1 MKISRISGISIVCW
15 HIALTSPATIH
26 VQALRTSFW
35 SKCQWQLHTCRSRGM
50 ISLVNGKFHSDDN
63 GTPPRIVTGSFDIDE
78 NVAWDMDLELR
89 SKPYAYN
96 LLESQPEWKNFIDT
110 LRNGNCSRY
119 LKDPLWEQVKH
130 EATLALGIEPEAGP
144 QLYQGILSQRSLLEA
159 LITTVAHEIENELIP
174 APLLKILFLE
184 MLTTEDEIAIH
195 RDILAVAIKYPN
207 IENAM
212 TATLFHRGLHSL
224 LCYRVGHRLWLAGRT
239 GLAYYLQS
247 TVSRSFSADIHPA
260 ACIGSGIFLN
270 CGGGVVIGETAV
282 IGEDVS
288 ILQGVT
294 LGGTGKEVGN
304 RHPKVG
310 NGVII
315 DDGAILLGNI
325 KIGDGAV
332 ITAKSIVTKPVPPLA
347 KVSGVPAKITSYR
360 DLTEEEFDK
369 EDWEQHLR
377 MKYLSQWEILLSEK

>member
-1 MKISRISGISIVCW
+1 
-15 HIALTSPATIH
+15 
-26 VQALRTSFW
+26 
-35 SKCQWQLHTCRSRGM
+35 M
-50 ISLVNGKFHSDDN
+50 IPLVNEHYHSDDN
-63 GTPPRIVTGSFDIDE
+63 RIPSRIATGLFDIDE
-78 NVAWDMDLELR
+78 NMAWDMSLELR
-89 SKPYAYN
+89 YQPYAYN
-96 LLESQPEWKNFIDT
+96 LLESKPEWKKFIET
-110 LRNGNCSRY
+110 LRNGTRSKY
-119 LKDPLWEQVKH
+119 LRDPLWEQVKI

-159 LITTVAHEIENELIP
+159 LVTTVAHEIENELIP
-174 APLLKILFLE
+174 ATLLKILFLE
-184 MLTTEDEIAIH
+184 MLTIEDEISVH
-195 RDILAVAIKYPN
+195 RDIMAVAIKSPN

-212 TATLFHRGLHSL
+212 TATLFHRGLHTL

-260 ACIGSGIFLN
+260 ASMGSGIFLN

-347 KVSGVPAKITSYR
+347 RVSGVPAKITSYR

-369 EDWEQHLR
+369 DDWEQHLG
-377 MKYLSQWEILLSEK
+377 MKYRSQWKILLNEK